1 MMRCAT
7 PLPGVNLVP
16 SDNNSNDI
24 SLRGMGVN
32 YTLILVDGKRT
43 NTRETQ
49 ANGSTGTDQSW
60 VPPPGAIE
68 RIEVVRG
75 PMSSLYGSD
84 AMGVIN
90 IIHAR

>member
-1 MMRCAT
+1 M
-7 PLPGVNLVP
+7 NLVP

-49 ANGSTGTDQSW
+49 ANGSPGTDQSW
-60 VPPPGAIE
+60 C
-68 RIEVVRG
+68 RRW
-75 PMSSLYGSD
+75 
-84 AMGVIN
+84 
-90 IIHAR
+90 RR